1 MINSVV
7 IAGRLTRDIE
17 VRHTQSGKAVGH
29 FTLAIDRQ
37 MQKGVTDF
45 IDCVLWNAEKIAPYL
60 TKGKPIS
67 VVGSIQVRNWEDKEG
82 NKRKVVEVK
91 VDRISFLPDSRQ
103 QPSSQSN
110 NDVYQEVPFTED
122 DLPF

>member
-37 MQKGVTDF
+37 MQKGATDF
-45 IDCVLWNAEKIAPYL
+45 IDCVLWNAEKISPYL
-60 TKGKPIS
+60 TKGKPIAA
-67 VVGSIQVRNWEDKEG
+67 VGSIQARNWEDKEG
-82 NKRKVVEVK
+82 NKRKTVEVK
-91 VDRISFLPDSRQ
+91 VDRVSFLPDSRAQ
-103 QPSSQSN
+103 ATPQTN
-110 NDVYQEVPFTED
+110 NDEWSEVPFSED
-122 DLPF
+122 NLPF